1 MAERHESEHT
11 AAVVERL
18 ATLLGG
24 GVVPDTAWQR
34 VAQADAL
41 EQAGEAKRRRRA
53 PESTIARL
61 AREVAGGSDA
71 GALLQHHPDAT
82 WRALGVTWALATRTG
97 APLAQSLRQLANGF
111 RDLGQSARD
120 VQVALAGPASASR
133 IVLLLPAV
141 GLVLG
146 AALGFDTIGVLT
158 GSALGFGCLALGG
171 ALMLAGWLWNR
182 RLISKATQ
190 HPTTP
195 GFGLDLIAMVMLSG
209 RSAEHA
215 MAAVRDALRE
225 WGLEGS
231 GFERAD
237 GIVHLAA
244 EAGVPAGELLRSE
257 ATLERARARADAAQA
272 AAKLGVQLMLPL
284 GACILPAF
292 LAVGVAPLVI
302 AVLQRTIG

>member
-1 MAERHESEHT
+1 
-11 AAVVERL
+11 
-18 ATLLGG
+18 
-24 GVVPDTAWQR
+24 
-34 VAQADAL
+34 
-41 EQAGEAKRRRRA
+41 
-53 PESTIARL
+53 
-61 AREVAGGSDA
+61 
-71 GALLQHHPDAT
+71 
-82 WRALGVTWALATRTG
+82 
-97 APLAQSLRQLANGF
+97 
-111 RDLGQSARD
+111 
-120 VQVALAGPASASR
+120 
-133 IVLLLPAV
+133 
-141 GLVLG
+141 
-146 AALGFDTIGVLT
+146 
-158 GSALGFGCLALGG
+158 
-171 ALMLAGWLWNR
+171 MLAGWLWNR
-182 RLISKATQ
+182 RLIAKATQ

-225 WGLEGS
+225 WRLEGS